1 MKQCSWSVAPQIH
14 VCKYVIYTL
23 SSCEIKAWKKS
34 RPEWAW
40 NPWPWLLWYQ
50 CSVLPSE
57 LAYEA
62 NWELVKLWVRNIF
75 KNDVECKWIYERPCT
90 WTAEKVVKTWFIIAV
105 IHNLSRCEIET
116 RKRKD
121 FSTQCLSCMWL
132 QWSIVS
138 SHRSPQFKYMVCHI
152 HLLFAQYCIE
162 FGMIYSTG
170 NMKILI
176 AAYIKG
182 NPYKLLNS
190 VDSEGKFLIFVNY

>member
-1 MKQCSWSVAPQIH
+1 MKPTESC
-14 VCKYVIYTL
+14 
-23 SSCEIKAWKKS
+23 SSCEFVIYSKWCRMQVNIWKAMYLNCRESCEDMVHHCSYTQLKPLWN
-34 RPEWAW
+34 W
-40 NPWPWLLWYQ
+40 NP
-50 CSVLPSE
+50 
-57 LAYEA
+57 
-62 NWELVKLWVRNIF
+62 
-75 KNDVECKWIYERPCT
+75 
-90 WTAEKVVKTWFIIAV
+90 EKK
-105 IHNLSRCEIET
+105 
-116 RKRKD
+116 KD

-138 SHRSPQFKYMVCHI
+138 SHLFPQFKYMVCHI